1 MWDSVWVLGCLVWGG
16 SIGVC
21 FRGVF
26 GEGVWDSGAVGVEYE
41 MWLIIGLD
49 KIWRGDMMSINP
61 AINFLEK
68 VRREEKSIR
77 EFFTKI
83 HRTP

>member
-1 MWDSVWVLGCLVWGG
+1 MSPKPAGFASFRRCQLAGGEVWAGLWDSVWVLGCLVWGG

-49 KIWRGDMMSINP
+49 KIWRG
-61 AINFLEK
+61 
-68 VRREEKSIR
+68 V
-77 EFFTKI
+77 
-83 HRTP
+83 